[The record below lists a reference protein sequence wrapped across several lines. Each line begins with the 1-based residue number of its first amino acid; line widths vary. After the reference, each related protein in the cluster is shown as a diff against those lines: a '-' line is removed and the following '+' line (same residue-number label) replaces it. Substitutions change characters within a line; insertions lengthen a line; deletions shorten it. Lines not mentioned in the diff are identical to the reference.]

1 MSGAAN
7 ELAVNS
13 QTFAEWHVSTRNE
26 HEDDLR
32 SVWTWMLKQ
41 ADALTVEDLEGRLR
55 RPFVTVTRKKTA
67 LSGD

>member
-1 MSGAAN
+1 
-7 ELAVNS
+7 
-13 QTFAEWHVSTRNE
+13 
-26 HEDDLR
+26 
-32 SVWTWMLKQ
+32 MLKQ